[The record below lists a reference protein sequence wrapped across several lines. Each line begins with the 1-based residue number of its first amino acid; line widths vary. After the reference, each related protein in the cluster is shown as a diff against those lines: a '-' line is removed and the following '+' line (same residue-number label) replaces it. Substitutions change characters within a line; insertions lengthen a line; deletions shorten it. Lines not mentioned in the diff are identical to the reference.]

1 MTNASQ
7 DTRVKGTITEAHAAD
22 VREVFGAEV
31 AAKLEAAPEGS
42 TFLAVLFNLPAS
54 K

>member
-1 MTNASQ
+1 MENSSTKV
-7 DTRVKGTITEAHAAD
+7 RGTITEAHAAE

-31 AAKLEAAPEGS
+31 AAKLEAAPEGT